1 VRDGERYTA
10 ADSNGAGTSASASAD
25 SGTASVIGQAAGDAR

>member
-10 ADSNGAGTSASASAD
+10 ACGSNGAGTDAD
-25 SGTASVIGQAAGDAR
+25 TGTAGVIGQTAGDA